1 MGVARSLR
9 SVVERVS
16 GFGEED
22 YYDDEEA
29 YERAL
34 RQEEHLR
41 VRRLDDDDRSD
52 FDEIYD
58 EEPAPYR
65 RSAPGSS
72 PRPLALVA
80 PRRTRFGLVAPQV
93 FDEAQQIADLL
104 RSDAPVI
111 VDLQG
116 CEAPLARRLIDFCS
130 GLAYARDGGLSVVAE
145 HVLMLS
151 PTHVDLSGDER
162 RGLAGSGFYNQA

>member
-9 SVVERVS
+9 SVVERVG

-41 VRRLDDDDRSD
+41 VRRLDDDGSD

-130 GLAYARDGGLSVVAE
+130 GLAYALEGSLELVEKDVLLVAP
-145 HVLMLS
+145 S
-151 PTHVDLSGDER
+151 CVDLSGEAAR
-162 RGLAGSGFYNQA
+162 LRTRTFFNQA